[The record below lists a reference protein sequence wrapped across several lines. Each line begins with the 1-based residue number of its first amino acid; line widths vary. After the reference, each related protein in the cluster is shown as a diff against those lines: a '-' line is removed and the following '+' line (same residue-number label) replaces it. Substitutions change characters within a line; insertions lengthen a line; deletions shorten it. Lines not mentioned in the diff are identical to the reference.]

1 METGPTMSIQDE
13 WYYNILE
20 LIPEKLKDKKEYRE
34 ALKVLFDE
42 VVTDFAKSMKKSM
55 GKRICSCHYTIY
67 LSILTFLTFLDHLL
81 VQGRPVFLSS
91 SIFDLVPC
99 LQLVGTSSCLP

>member
-1 METGPTMSIQDE
+1 MQIQVIISIICYRFLQLNYQFMKRCVETGPTMSIQDE

-20 LIPEKLKDKKEYRE
+20 MIPEKLKDKKEYRE

-55 GKRICSCHYTIY
+55 GKNFFVI
-67 LSILTFLTFLDHLL
+67 FLVIIQLINLL
-81 VQGRPVFLSS
+81 KF
-91 SIFDLVPC
+91 I
-99 LQLVGTSSCLP
+99 

>member
-1 METGPTMSIQDE
+1 MDTTNITFIFTTWEPEYSLHLHVYRFLQLNYQFMKRCVESGPTMSIQDE

-20 LIPEKLKDKKEYRE
+20 MIPEKLKDKKEYRE

-55 GKRICSCHYTIY
+55 GRNFFVIFSRHYTIY
-67 LSILTFLTFLDHLL
+67 LFI
-81 VQGRPVFLSS
+81 
-91 SIFDLVPC
+91 
-99 LQLVGTSSCLP
+99 